1 VRPASHQRLHTL
13 TLDSVPFHQVLVD
26 DYQSVLKAYKALRQ
40 LIHSLNEEGGYSLR
54 LDDGGDM
61 GGSADCSEERQSQ
74 RADYTERL
82 SQEV

>member
-1 VRPASHQRLHTL
+1 M
-13 TLDSVPFHQVLVD
+13 D

-61 GGSADCSEERQSQ
+61 GGCLL
-74 RADYTERL
+74 YTSPSPRD
-82 SQEV
+82 